1 MKMSRVKKNQELINA
16 VFEITKNQQEG
27 TYQEIMGWNIGH
39 IATFLMDIS
48 KSLAV
53 IADSCAKEEEE

>member
-1 MKMSRVKKNQELINA
+1 MGRVEENQELIKT
-16 VFEITKNQQEG
+16 VLEISEDQQTG
-27 TYQEIMGWNIGH
+27 TYQEIIVWNSGN

-53 IADSCAKEEEE
+53 IADSCAKEGKE